1 MFADVMIVSD
11 IAVKFSHK
19 NCRFYMNGWILRIFM
34 LLRS

>member
-19 NCRFYMNGWILRIFM
+19 NADFIWMVGF
-34 LLRS
+34 